1 MAMYDV
7 SDFEE
12 SDDFPEVTSPKLGE
26 EIAPSWLRFHLQ
38 YESLN
43 ETEPLAR
50 WLAKVTKK
58 PIDVVLNDKEKWVFS
73 ERSKKISDQF
83 YDGINAS
90 LYEQDQAEQE
100 QIDLEQAE
108 REKEVD
114 SLMASWV
121 LYPSRY
127 VNRES

>member
-1 MAMYDV
+1 MTMDNASEFD
-7 SDFEE
+7 E
-12 SDDFPEVTSPKLGE
+12 SDDLPEVTYPQLGGVS
-26 EIAPSWLRFHLQ
+26 APSSHRFHLR

-50 WLAKVTKK
+50 WLSGVTNK
-58 PIDVVLNDKEKWVFS
+58 PIDVVLNDQGKWVFS
-73 ERSKKISDQF
+73 DRSKRISDQF

-90 LYEQDQAEQE
+90 LDEKIQAEQE

-127 VNRES
+127 VHRES